1 MKRMGI
7 NVHCILGNHDTYYKN
22 TNDLNSIKE
31 LFLDKYD
38 NFKLYENP
46 TTVDFDGFDIALLP
60 WVNKENHDSSI
71 DFINSTTAQWLVGH
85 LELDGY
91 EVLRGIKYDGGM
103 NPKIFKRFEQVL
115 SGHFHCKQERDNIIY
130 LGAPYQITFSDVN
143 EPKGFWILDTET
155 RELKFISNT
164 KKLFHNLSYDDSK
177 HDYDDFIS
185 KQHPKYKNAYVKV
198 YVINKEKPYVLDRV
212 IDSLYNSG
220 VYDLSVIED
229 VDNTLDEKLEGQKA
243 DITKSTLEL
252 IYEEVD
258 GLKDVKNKNK
268 IKDMIKELYMGSL
281 TV

>member
-1 MKRMGI
+1 M
-7 NVHCILGNHDTYYKN
+7 
-22 TNDLNSIKE
+22 
-31 LFLDKYD
+31 
-38 NFKLYENP
+38 
-46 TTVDFDGFDIALLP
+46 
-60 WVNKENHDSSI
+60 
-71 DFINSTTAQWLVGH
+71 
-85 LELDGY
+85 
-91 EVLRGIKYDGGM
+91 
-103 NPKIFKRFEQVL
+103 
-115 SGHFHCKQERDNIIY
+115 
-130 LGAPYQITFSDVN
+130 
-143 EPKGFWILDTET
+143 
-155 RELKFISNT
+155 
-164 KKLFHNLSYDDSK
+164 SYDDSK

-185 KQHPKYKNAYVKV
+185 KQHPKYKNAYVKI

-229 VDNTLDEKLEGQKA
+229 IDNTLDENLEGQKA